1 MKRKILLI
9 IGFVMIALQAMA
21 QGENK
26 NKILNNEK
34 NQTIINQE
42 LINQSV
48 QSTGVDAQLMFL
60 NNNEPKKTFDTTA
73 ISNLKLDLSPINNS
87 NRGFFPFYKNISFYL
102 ESEQK
107 RYLNLASYNLAY
119 MAVGW
124 GLNSKLNLTGGLLAV
139 KQFTNQVPYGFDR
152 SGARLNL
159 SYSITNQLEFNMWGQ
174 YITGSSINSAND
186 FLLPQTGT
194 GAAVI
199 LNLGGASQ
207 VGVGAEYQYDD
218 KKEKWNYQSGGK
230 LKLKF

>member
-1 MKRKILLI
+1 MKLKILLI
-9 IGFVMIALQAMA
+9 IGFGMIALQTMA

-26 NKILNNEK
+26 KKALNNEK
-34 NQTIINQE
+34 NQTTINHE
-42 LINQSV
+42 LINQSI

-60 NNNEPKKTFDTTA
+60 NNKEPKKTIDTTS
-73 ISNLKLDLSPINNS
+73 ISNLKLNLSPLHNS

-107 RYLNLASYNLAY
+107 RYPNLASYNLAY
-119 MAVGW
+119 MAIGLR
-124 GLNSKLNLTGGLLAV
+124 LNSKLNLTGGLLAM
-139 KQFTNQVPYGFDR
+139 KQFTNQAPFGVDC
-152 SGARLNL
+152 SGARFNLN
-159 SYSITNQLEFNMWGQ
+159 YSITNQLEFNMWGQ

-186 FLLPQTGT
+186 FLLPQTST
-194 GAAVI
+194 GASVI